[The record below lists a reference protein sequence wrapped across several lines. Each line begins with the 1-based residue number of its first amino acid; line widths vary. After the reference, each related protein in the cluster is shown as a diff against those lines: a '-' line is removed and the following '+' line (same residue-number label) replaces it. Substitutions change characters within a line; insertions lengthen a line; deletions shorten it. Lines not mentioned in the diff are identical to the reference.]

1 MKKYYDIKE
10 SRLINLD
17 KEVCQLS
24 EWVNEQKSSCL
35 CAIHPDGFHIF
46 TSPEELAKSDEY
58 NEDDPYS
65 VSDNIESDFHQR
77 RFKYTNKLI
86 KQYAP
91 NKKLKILDLG
101 CGEGH
106 LTGVIS
112 QNQDH
117 EVYGL
122 DYSISA
128 IEYANKNFTGIDFVV
143 ADAYQPPY
151 EDNYFDVVICNNIWE
166 HVPDPLSLLNQITR
180 VINPGG
186 LLIISTPSRYRFG
199 NVLRIL
205 VGIGTRFVS
214 KLHVTE
220 YSVGQVKE
228 QLRFGGYEI
237 LDASSPVIKEKNIFF
252 TTLKWL
258 MFLCIK
264 AIRSPHI
271 LEATVFYTARKRK

>member
-1 MKKYYDIKE
+1 MKKYYDIDNSKK
-10 SRLINLD
+10 IKLD
-17 KEVCQLS
+17 SDSCDLNNWKNGS
-24 EWVNEQKSSCL
+24 KSSC
-35 CAIHPDGFHIF
+35 ARHPDGFYIF
-46 TSPEELAKSDEY
+46 TAPEALEKSDEY

-77 RFKYTNKLI
+77 RFKYTNQLI
-86 KQYAP
+86 RKFAP

-106 LTGVIS
+106 LTGVIKN
-112 QNQDH
+112 QNIEY

-128 IEYANKNFTGIDFVV
+128 IEYANKNFPDIDFVV
-143 ADAYQPPY
+143 ADAYHPPY
-151 EDNYFDVVICNNIWE
+151 EDGFFDVVICNNIWE
-166 HVPDPLSLLNQITR
+166 HVPDPLRLLNGISR
-180 VINPGG
+180 IINADG

-228 QLRFGGYEI
+228 QLVYGGYEV

-252 TTLKWL
+252 TSLKWL
-258 MFLCIK
+258 ISLCIK
-264 AIRSPHI
+264 VIRSPHI
-271 LEATVFYTARKRK
+271 LEATVFFTAKKLK